1 MDLSRHAAA
10 RGAVLA
16 SLLSLTI
23 ASGVGAQVASLATP
37 EPAPDA
43 SPSPAVATADDP
55 QAALL
60 AFAQCMRDHGI
71 DMPDPQFSADGGA
84 MIRIGGPGT
93 RPEIDPSSEVFQ
105 AAQEACGPLL
115 EAVRPRLDPEQ
126 QAELLE
132 QQLALAQCMRDR
144 GIDGFP
150 DPDIDADG
158 RIRRF
163 AGTGPDDL
171 AFDPFSDAFQGAME
185 TCTSELGIEGVFGA
199 GPARPVSP

>member
-1 MDLSRHAAA
+1 MPRIHHAAA
-10 RGAVLA
+10 RGALIGG
-16 SLLSLTI
+16 LLSFAI
-23 ASGVGAQVASLATP
+23 ASGAAAQVASLATP
-37 EPAPDA
+37 GPSPDA
-43 SPSPAVATADDP
+43 SPASAADEPDDP

-71 DMPDPQFSADGGA
+71 DMPDPQFSADGAA

-93 RPEIDPSSEVFQ
+93 RPEFDPESEVFQ
-105 AAQEACGPLL
+105 AAQEACGPQL

-132 QQLALAQCMRDR
+132 QQLALAQCIRDQ

-150 DPDIDADG
+150 DPDVDADG
-158 RIRRF
+158 RLRRF
-163 AGTGPDDL
+163 AGAGPDDL
-171 AFDPFSDAFQGAME
+171 GFDPFSETFQAAME
-185 TCTSELGIEGVFGA
+185 TCTDELGIDGVFGA